1 MEIPSYLANQGDERF
16 IELLTQTLQG
26 GVSDN
31 GFLIPAQE
39 FATIA
44 ALANMYPPVVAPGTL
59 WFDTD
64 LNKLVVMTAAAVF
77 GNLPDPTPTVNAVLE
92 EITSVPIAYVYP

>member
-1 MEIPSYLANQGDERF
+1 MDIPSYLVYQGQAQF

-31 GFLIPAQE
+31 GFVIPAQA

-44 ALANMYPPVVAPGTL
+44 ALANMYPPILPAGTM
-59 WFDTD
+59 WFNTDTM
-64 LNKLVVMTAAAVF
+64 KLVVMTAGAVF
-77 GNLPDPTPTVNAVLE
+77 NPPNPIPVTNAVLE
-92 EITSVPIAYVYP
+92 EITSVPIVYVYP

>member
-1 MEIPSYLANQGDERF
+1 MEIPSYLVYQGQEQF

-31 GFLIPAQE
+31 GYVIPAQE

-44 ALANMYPPVVAPGTL
+44 ALANMYPPIVVPGTL

-64 LNKLVVMTAAAVF
+64 SMKLVVMTTAAVF
-77 GNLPDPTPTVNAVLE
+77 NPPNPVPVIKAGLETV
-92 EITSVPIAYVYP
+92 TSVPIVY

>member
-1 MEIPSYLANQGDERF
+1 MDIPSYLVYQGQEQF

-31 GFLIPAQE
+31 GFVIPAQA
-39 FATIA
+39 FANIA
-44 ALANMYPPVVAPGTL
+44 ALANMYPPIVPPGTM

-64 LNKLVVMTAAAVF
+64 SMKLVVMTAPAVF
-77 GNLPDPTPTVNAVLE
+77 GNLPSPVPTVNAVLE
-92 EITSVPIAYVYP
+92 RITSVPIVYVYP

>member
-1 MEIPSYLANQGDERF
+1 MDIPSYLAYQGKEQF

-31 GFLIPAQE
+31 GFVIPAQE

-44 ALANMYPPVVAPGTL
+44 DVANMYPPIVQPGTL

-64 LNKLVVMTAAAVF
+64 SMKLVVMTAAAVF

-92 EITSVPIAYVYP
+92 QVTSVPIVYVYP

>member
-1 MEIPSYLANQGDERF
+1 MDIPSYLVYQGQEQF

-31 GFLIPAQE
+31 GFVIPAQD

-44 ALANMYPPVVAPGTL
+44 DLANMYPPIVQPGTL
-59 WFDTD
+59 WFNTD
-64 LNKLVVMTAAAVF
+64 SMKLVVMTAEAVF
-77 GNLPDPTPTVNAVLE
+77 GNLPDPTPTVKAVLE
-92 EITSVPIAYVYP
+92 EVTSTPITY